1 MGVGLGYAGQSGTL
15 VLHRNWEQGGVG
27 GGKSKL
33 LGREVRNSHRTE
45 KNKNARKSSF
55 HRPIGQTL
63 HPLEGKKELGP

>member
-1 MGVGLGYAGQSGTL
+1 MGLGYAGQSGTL

-45 KNKNARKSSF
+45 KKQKRTKVQFSSADRSNAASVGR
-55 HRPIGQTL
+55 
-63 HPLEGKKELGP
+63 